1 MMTMHNK
8 FIQEVEE
15 SLVRECRGLSSA
27 KTIHFLLECGLLSYT
42 NTKAYMAHK
51 KVEAKTK
58 EGLPKMDAIYAVANE
73 MGCSYA
79 TIRNYIYNNYK

>member
-1 MMTMHNK
+1 
-8 FIQEVEE
+8 
-15 SLVRECRGLSSA
+15 
-27 KTIHFLLECGLLSYT
+27 
-42 NTKAYMAHK
+42 MAHK